1 LYHEFA
7 RPIRQVNRLSKET
20 VARGRH
26 NMQATLLHQHRA
38 GRGGYLALGVCQVSS
53 NQIHRQWGKI
63 QVIAKARPLPGRSP
77 EKGLFKR
84 HIARTLC
91 AQKRGQRVV
100 TTKAAQENTFIC
112 ICVCSSSIYTL
123 SSVRRRIKM
132 PFFTR

>member
-1 LYHEFA
+1 
-7 RPIRQVNRLSKET
+7 
-20 VARGRH
+20 
-26 NMQATLLHQHRA
+26 MQATLLHQHRA

-112 ICVCSSSIYTL
+112 ICVCVVAVFILYHL
-123 SSVRRRIKM
+123 YERA
-132 PFFTR
+132 